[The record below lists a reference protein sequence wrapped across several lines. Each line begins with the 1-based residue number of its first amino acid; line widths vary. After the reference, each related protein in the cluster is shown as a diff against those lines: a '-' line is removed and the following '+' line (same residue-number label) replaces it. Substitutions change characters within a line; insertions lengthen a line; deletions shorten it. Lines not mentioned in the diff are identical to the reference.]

1 MFENRIF
8 TYFHHENI
16 YGMVSVNPHDWPVA
30 TFTTTNQIGQL
41 HSSIFPCFHRFRFRF
56 KDGNQTHQV
65 GTWIANTASSI
76 ATFRSEQRARKM
88 VWWVEANLGCRKQPC
103 PYMSIYVYTWLK
115 DFLLFASIFVG
126 CWAPHPVLFGHGY
139 HRLAPHEVLS
149 YPTCWHP
156 IFNHVK
162 LAQKLDTLPLAFNE
176 IYLANMVHTLLQDIA
191 SKSQHETE
199 LGANFNGALVIIQF
213 SGDFP

>member
-1 MFENRIF
+1 MLENRIF

-103 PYMSIYVYTWLK
+103 PYMSIYDWRISCCLHL
-115 DFLLFASIFVG
+115 FLLVVELPIPSYLGMATTDLLPMKYWAIPHVG
-126 CWAPHPVLFGHGY
+126 TQSSTMLSWPKNWIHY
-139 HRLAPHEVLS
+139 H
-149 YPTCWHP
+149 
-156 IFNHVK
+156 
-162 LAQKLDTLPLAFNE
+162 
-176 IYLANMVHTLLQDIA
+176 
-191 SKSQHETE
+191 
-199 LGANFNGALVIIQF
+199 
-213 SGDFP
+213 